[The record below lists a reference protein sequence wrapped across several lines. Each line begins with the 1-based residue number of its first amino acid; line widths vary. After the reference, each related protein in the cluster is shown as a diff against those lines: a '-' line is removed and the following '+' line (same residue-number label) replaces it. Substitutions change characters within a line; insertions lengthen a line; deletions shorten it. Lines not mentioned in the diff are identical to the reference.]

1 MGGKLS
7 NANTSSGFGGGYGA
21 PLPPLGADWF
31 DLPPW
36 ASQLS
41 ANNPKVFFDIA
52 IDNQPAGRIEITLA
66 NDICPKTAENFR
78 VLCTGE
84 MGFGYKNSKFHRV
97 IPGFMCQGGDF
108 MNGNGTGGRSIY
120 GNKFPDENFYL
131 QHTGAGILSSKY
143 DCLIFI

>member
-7 NANTSSGFGGGYGA
+7 NANTSSGGGVGYRA
-21 PLPPLGADWF
+21 LLPPLGPDWF
-31 DLPPW
+31 DFPPW

-41 ANNPKVFFDIA
+41 ANNPKVFLDIA
-52 IDNQPAGRIEITLA
+52 IDNQPVGRIEITLA
-66 NDICPKTAENFR
+66 NDICPITAENFR

-84 MGFGYKNSKFHRV
+84 MGFGHKNSKFHRI

-108 MNGNGTGGRSIY
+108 TNRSIY
-120 GNKFPDENFYL
+120 GSKFPDENFYL